1 MVIGFISG
9 VWKRVL
15 NLKRIEVVMMERAF
29 QLIRKPTSWTLGGLA
44 LLFLPMTIIMTLMT
58 SESYGEFKE
67 DLIGFH
73 KSFFN

>member
-1 MVIGFISG
+1 
-9 VWKRVL
+9 
-15 NLKRIEVVMMERAF
+15 MMERAF

-73 KSFFN
+73 KWFFN